1 MIDLIKLHMVFF
13 CYTKYTLIIWIH
25 CTLFLF
31 SQSDKEGF
39 LLDSAS
45 TIFLD
50 EVVLES
56 HYVNVGDQINFLVLK
71 RKVLKVYPYID
82 SLKSIVFVVDDS
94 LNNIK
99 KKRHSRKYIKRM
111 QKELLRQFG
120 DRMTQLTR
128 SEGVILSKLIYR
140 EFNLTAYDLIAKYR
154 GSLHSFFWQR
164 VSKLFDGNLKV
175 EFHPHKNAEDF
186 FINHIVEKNH

>member
-1 MIDLIKLHMVFF
+1 MCFF
-13 CYTKYTLIIWIH
+13 CYTKYTLIIWIN
-25 CTLFLF
+25 CSLFLF
-31 SQSDKEGF
+31 SQSDTLDL
-39 LLDSAS
+39 LLDSTS

-56 HYVNVGDQINFLVLK
+56 HGFNVGNHINFLVLK
-71 RKVLKVYPYID
+71 RKVLKVYPYVD

-94 LNNIK
+94 LNNIQ

-111 QKELLRQFG
+111 QKELFLRFG
-120 DRMTQLTR
+120 DSMTQLTR

-140 EFNLTAYDLIAKYR
+140 EFNLTAYDLINKYR
-154 GSLHSFFWQR
+154 GPLHSFFWQR

-175 EFHPHKNAEDF
+175 EFEPHKDAEDF
-186 FINHIVEKNH
+186 FIDQIIEQVTD